1 MHLDEPSWWYAQA
14 PSRLA
19 TLLQPLGAIYGRVA
33 TARYW
38 RATPYRS
45 RLPVICIGNFT
56 AGGTGKTPLAIHLC
70 EALKA
75 AGHAPAA
82 LTRGYGGRLSG
93 PYWVNATTDVARD
106 VGDEALLLARAAPTL
121 VARDRRLGAR
131 AIEIGPHPVTVI
143 VMDDGLQNP
152 ALAKDLAI
160 AVVDG
165 GRGVGNGLVMPAG
178 PLRAPLDFQLE
189 LTDVIV
195 VNESAGSPAGA
206 GPVTDW
212 LRHRFAG
219 PVLRASVVPAEAA
232 DWLQGA
238 RVVAW
243 AGIGAPQRF
252 FATLRALG
260 ADVADAVALPRSSP
274 ARRGRRPAADRPGAA
289 AFGHAGDDA
298 EGHGPARRRPRPV
311 RRTQGSHAGAA
322 RAARPRGGGCRAP
335 DVAGRLRPADAA
347 RMIGSNA
354 RCRPG
359 SSRGRLRRRYRSRYR

>member
-1 MHLDEPSWWYAQA
+1 VHLDEPSWWYAQA

-131 AIEIGPHPVTVI
+131 AIEIGPHPVTAI

-165 GRGVGNGLVMPAG
+165 GRGVGNGLVTPAG

-219 PVLRASVVPAEAA
+219 PVLRASVVPAEAT

-260 ADVADAVALPRSSP
+260 ADVADAVPFRDHHPLGEDD
-274 ARRGRRPAADRPGAA
+274 ARRLLSLARRHSATLVTTQKDMARLVGANGRCGELRGATRVLPVRLALADA
-289 AFGHAGDDA
+289 DA
-298 EGHGPARRRPRPV
+298 ERLMSLVASALQ
-311 RRTQGSHAGAA
+311 TQ
-322 RAARPRGGGCRAP
+322 RG
-335 DVAGRLRPADAA
+335 
-347 RMIGSNA
+347 
-354 RCRPG
+354 
-359 SSRGRLRRRYRSRYR
+359 